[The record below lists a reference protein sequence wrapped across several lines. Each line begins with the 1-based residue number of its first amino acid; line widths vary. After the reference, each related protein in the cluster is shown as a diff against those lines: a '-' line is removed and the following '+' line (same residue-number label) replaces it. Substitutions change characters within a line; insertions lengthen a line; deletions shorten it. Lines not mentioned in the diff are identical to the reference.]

1 MKIEAQKV
9 HIEGSLLVIG
19 ELKLENPTKITPETV
34 ERLKSRVVV
43 CGEPGSGKSSIV
55 GCLVK
60 NLRQDNGS
68 GLARSLVL
76 QFPHEVLSGGV
87 TSSITKH
94 LFRDSLE
101 LVDVPGRGEWGIS
114 FFCSYLM
121 MFYG

>member
-1 MKIEAQKV
+1 MRIEAQKV

-19 ELKLENPTKITPETV
+19 ELSLEQFKPPLTHTV
-34 ERLKSRVVV
+34 DRIKSRVVV

-60 NLRQDNGS
+60 NLRHDNGS

-101 LVDVPGRGEWGIS
+101 IVDVPGRNFG
-114 FFCSYLM
+114 CKLL
-121 MFYG
+121 